1 MPEKTTDWN
10 WDVEISMRDGIR
22 LSASLYRP
30 RSDSP
35 TPAVFTFTP
44 YISDRYH
51 RLGVYFSQHG
61 YAFAV
66 ADCRGR
72 GNSQGEYIPFDPQ
85 HSLDGYDLTEWLA
98 SQPWCD
104 GQVTMWG
111 GSYGGTVQWLTAREL
126 PPHLATIVPSASGHA
141 GVDFPCFRNI
151 FYSYM
156 IQYLALIAGVTPNN
170 NLFAD
175 QKFWLQIF
183 RERYITHA
191 PFRKLDE
198 LAGMPS
204 PHFQRFLD
212 HPHPDPHLDQ
222 ATLTPEQYANVRL
235 PILTITGQYD
245 DDQPGALAYYRAH
258 LQHTDPAT
266 RDQHYLVIGPW
277 DHAGTGM
284 PYKDVG
290 GLKFGDASMID
301 MLGLHA
307 DWFNWR
313 LKGGEKPAF
322 LQKRVAYYVLGL
334 EQWKYADSLDSI
346 ADETRRLFLTS
357 ESGCANDVF
366 HSGSLTDAPSAS
378 APDVFTYAPLDT
390 PFAEIEMDGNPNYLT
405 DQRYALNLFG
415 NGLVYH
421 SAPFAEAAEISG
433 QVKLTAWLEMDVP
446 DTDFMVSLS
455 EIQFDGSHILL
466 TRDFLRARYR
476 ESLREPKLV
485 TAGEI
490 NPYLFDGFK
499 FFSRQIA
506 RNSRLRL
513 VIQCPNTVLLQKN
526 YNSGGD
532 VSCETGT
539 DARTAHVKLH
549 HDAQHPSAL
558 ELPIVNGKSE

>member
-1 MPEKTTDWN
+1 MSTFNLHWGVKIP
-10 WDVEISMRDGIR
+10 MRDGVQ
-22 LSASLYRP
+22 LNATLYTP
-30 RSDSP
+30 KTDVP
-35 TPAVFTFTP
+35 TPVVFTFTP

-51 RLGVYFSQHG
+51 RLGVYFAQHG

-72 GNSQGEYIPFDPQ
+72 GNSQGEYIAFDPQ
-85 HSLDGYDLTEWLA
+85 HSQDGYDLTEWLA

-111 GSYGGTVQWLTAREL
+111 ASYGGTVQWLTAREL
-126 PPHLATIVPSASGHA
+126 PPHLATIVPTASGYA
-141 GVDFPCFRNI
+141 GVDFPYFRNI
-151 FYSYM
+151 PYSYM
-156 IQYLALIAGVTPNN
+156 IQYLALNAGATPNN

-175 QKFWLQIF
+175 ESFWRQIF
-183 RERYITHA
+183 VERYLKHI

-204 PHFQRFLD
+204 PQFQRFLD
-212 HPHPDPHLDQ
+212 HPHPDSHLDQ
-222 ATLTPEQYANVRL
+222 ATLTPEQYARIRIPV
-235 PILTITGQYD
+235 LTITGHYD
-245 DDQPGALAYYRAH
+245 DDQPGAFAYYRQH

-277 DHAGTGM
+277 DHAGTGL
-284 PYKDVG
+284 PYKEVG
-290 GLKFGDASMID
+290 GLTFGDASMID
-301 MLGLHA
+301 MFGLHV

-322 LQKRVAYYVLGL
+322 LQKRVTYYVLGL

-366 HSGSLTDAPSAS
+366 HSGSLTDAPKPS
-378 APDVFTYAPLDT
+378 APDAFTYDPLDT
-390 PFAEIEMDGNPNYLT
+390 RPAEIEMDDNPNYIT

-415 NGLVYH
+415 SGLVYH
-421 SAPFAEAAEISG
+421 SAPFAEATEISG

-446 DTDFMVSLS
+446 DTDFVVSLY
-455 EIQFDGSHILL
+455 EIKFDGSSILL

-476 ESLREPKLV
+476 ASLREPKLV

-490 NPYLFDGFK
+490 APYTFDGFK

-513 VIQCPNTVLLQKN
+513 VIQSLNSIHFQKN

-532 VSCETGT
+532 VSDETDQ
-539 DARTAHVKLH
+539 DARTAHIKLH
-549 HDAQHPSAL
+549 HDEQHPSVL
-558 ELPIVNGKSE
+558 ELPIVNGTPK

>member
-1 MPEKTTDWN
+1 MSNFNLLWGVKIP
-10 WDVEISMRDGIR
+10 MRDGVQ
-22 LSASLYRP
+22 LNATLYTP
-30 RSDSP
+30 KADSP
-35 TPAVFTFTP
+35 TPVVFTFTP
-44 YISDRYH
+44 YVSDRYH
-51 RLGVYFSQHG
+51 RLGVYFAQHG

-72 GNSQGEYIPFDPQ
+72 GNSQGEYISFDPQ

-111 GSYGGTVQWLTAREL
+111 ASYGGTVQWLTAREL
-126 PPHLATIVPSASGHA
+126 PPHLATIVPTASGYA
-141 GVDFPCFRNI
+141 GVDFPYFRNI
-151 FYSYM
+151 PYSYM
-156 IQYLALIAGVTPNN
+156 IQYLALIAGATPNN

-175 QKFWLQIF
+175 ESFWRQVFL
-183 RERYITHA
+183 ERYLKHI

-198 LAGMPS
+198 LAGLPS
-204 PHFQRFLD
+204 LQFQRFLD
-212 HPHPDPHLDQ
+212 HPHPDSHLDQ
-222 ATLTPEQYANVRL
+222 ATLTPEQYARIRL
-235 PILTITGQYD
+235 PVLTITGHYD
-245 DDQPGALAYYRAH
+245 DDQPGAFAYYRQH

-277 DHAGTGM
+277 DHAGTGL
-284 PYKDVG
+284 PYKEVG
-290 GLKFGDASMID
+290 GLTFGEASMID
-301 MLGLHA
+301 MFGLHV

-346 ADETRRLFLTS
+346 ADENRRLFLTS

-366 HSGSLTDAPSAS
+366 HSGSLINTPKPS
-378 APDVFTYAPLDT
+378 APDAFTYDPLDSRS
-390 PFAEIEMDGNPNYLT
+390 AELEMDDNPNYLT

-421 SAPFAEAAEISG
+421 SEPFAEATEISG

-446 DTDFMVSLS
+446 DTDFVVSLY
-455 EIQFDGSHILL
+455 EIKFDGSSILL
-466 TRDFLRARYR
+466 TRDFMRARYR

-490 NPYLFDGFK
+490 NQYTFDGFK

-506 RNSRLRL
+506 KNSRLRL
-513 VIQCPNTVLLQKN
+513 VIQCSNTIHLQKN

-532 VSCETGT
+532 VSNET
-539 DARTAHVKLH
+539 DKDVRTAHVKLH
-549 HDAQHPSAL
+549 HDEQHPSVL
-558 ELPIVNGKSE
+558 ELSIVHGESK